1 MGLGMLVHEGPRL
14 AVKNQTILRPGMVVT
29 VEPGIYLPGW
39 GGVRIEDDVLVTR
52 TGHEVLTHVAE
63 AAGRYGVSCID

>member
-1 MGLGMLVHEGPRL
+1 
-14 AVKNQTILRPGMVVT
+14 MVVT

-52 TGHEVLTHVAE
+52 TGHEVLTHAPKGLEEAVVA
-63 AAGRYGVSCID
+63 